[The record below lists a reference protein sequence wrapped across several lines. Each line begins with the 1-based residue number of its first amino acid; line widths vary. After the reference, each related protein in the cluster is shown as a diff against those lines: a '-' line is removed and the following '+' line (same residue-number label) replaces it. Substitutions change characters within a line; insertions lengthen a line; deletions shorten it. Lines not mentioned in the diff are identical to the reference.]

1 MKKILSLILSLTLLL
16 SMLAL
21 AFPAQG
27 ATKLTVSPTSAV
39 LYRYDTKKLT
49 IKVNGKSVSA
59 SKCSFSTSSK
69 SVATVS
75 SSGVIS
81 AKKAGKA
88 TVTVALKSNKKIKK
102 TCKITVKNPTI
113 KTDATALTFSVGGTK
128 TMKVVLNGSNAGG
141 GSLNYKSSN
150 TSVVTVSS
158 KGLITAKKAGTAT
171 VTATSKKSSSIKVS
185 TKITVLSGNKFTISP
200 SSLPING
207 KYMNYGA
214 YSESTRQHYLLRSY
228 MDVLE
233 KLGGGTLTLKA
244 GTYNISN
251 VVYVPSN
258 IKVYLSDG
266 VTLKKTDKSGTMF
279 MLCAPSKA
287 ETKNAY
293 SKYNGVHNVSFIGSG
308 KAVIDMAK
316 APKSTSAAFVLCH
329 NRNISFENIRFTN
342 LYSRGH
348 FVELDAS
355 ENVSFKNCSFSNEQK
370 GNIKDFDECV
380 NLDVPDKNTGGI
392 SQPWI
397 TYDKTPNKTI
407 TFSSCSFSNVQSGIG
422 THTYS
427 GGVYHTDIKIDNCSF
442 NSCAKA
448 AINPKN
454 WKNASITNN
463 KINGVGMTSGG
474 SAYTKYVSGN
484 SLSKDTY
491 AIYCAGA
498 DNLVIEG
505 NSFKNVYNAMVFN
518 CSTSKYYPT
527 TYNQMNR
534 EDYFSY
540 ADNNNLYGS
549 TVKNYYINAMYVGQH
564 NANEDYESPVRLDGS
579 YIPLNGS
586 NY

>member
-1 MKKILSLILSLTLLL
+1 MKKTISIILSLTLLI
-16 SMLAL
+16 SVLAL

-27 ATKLTVSPTSAV
+27 ATKLTISPTSTV
-39 LYRYDTKKLT
+39 LYKYDTKKLAV
-49 IKVNGKSVSA
+49 KVNGKTISA

-75 SSGVIS
+75 TSGIIR
-81 AKKAGKA
+81 ANKAGKA
-88 TVTVALKSNKKIKK
+88 TITVALKSNKKIKK

-113 KTDATALTFSVGGTK
+113 KTDATALNFSVGGTK
-128 TMKVVLNGSNAGG
+128 TMKVVLNGSNAGS

-150 TSVVTVSS
+150 TSVVTVS
-158 KGLITAKKAGTAT
+158 KNGLITAKKAGTAT
-171 VTATSKKSSSIKVS
+171 VTATSKKSSTIKIS
-185 TKITVLSGNKFTISP
+185 TKITVLGGNKFTISP

-214 YSESTRQHYLLRSY
+214 YSQSTRQHYVLRSY

-233 KLGGGTLTLKA
+233 KLGGGTLTIKS
-244 GTYNISN
+244 GTYTVSN

-258 IKVYLSDG
+258 VKIYFSDG
-266 VTLKKTDKSGTMF
+266 VTLKKTEQSGTMF

-293 SKYNGVHNVSFIGSG
+293 SKYNGVHDVSFIGSG
-308 KAVIDMAK
+308 NVVIDMAK

-329 NRNISFENIRFTN
+329 NKNISFENIKFKN

-355 ENVSFKNCSFSNEQK
+355 ENVKFNRCSFSNEQK

-380 NLDVPDKNTGGI
+380 NLDIPDKNTGGI
-392 SQPWI
+392 NQPWI
-397 TYDKTPNKTI
+397 TYDKTPNKKI

-422 THTYS
+422 THTYT
-427 GGVYHTDIKIDNCSF
+427 GGVYHTNITINGCSF
-442 NSCAKA
+442 SNCAKA

-484 SLSKDTY
+484 SLANDTY

-498 DNLVIEG
+498 DNLVIKG

-518 CSTSKYYPT
+518 CSTSKFYPT

-534 EDYFSY
+534 EDYVSY
-540 ADNNNLYGS
+540 ADNNSLYGS
-549 TVKNYYINAMYVGQH
+549 TVKNYYINAMYVGKH
-564 NANEDYESPVRLDGS
+564 NANEDYESPVRFNGS
-579 YIPLNGS
+579 YIPLNGR